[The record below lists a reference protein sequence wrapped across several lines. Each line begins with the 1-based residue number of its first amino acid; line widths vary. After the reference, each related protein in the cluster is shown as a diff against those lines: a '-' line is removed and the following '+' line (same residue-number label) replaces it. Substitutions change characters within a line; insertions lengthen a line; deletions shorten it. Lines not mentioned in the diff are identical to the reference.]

1 MIDRFVKRVKTLLGS
16 DGHRQS
22 SVLKEQRQVTIGRY
36 IFVLILYSL
45 FLTPLSAQSNLTYE
59 LRMAATGE
67 VEVLDNFPASFAG
80 EKVNIALYDGGKY
93 EPLREDEGRDTVDFI
108 FAHPGEEN
116 LSAWGDSVFCYSESD
131 EVVWTVWRSRKEPK
145 NRNLR
150 VLTVNGR
157 NAFETYLHQT
167 LDPVHSHGWIWFV
180 FAALLLI
187 AGIVYAGVV
196 ITRRRAEK
204 QLPDVQ
210 QEMLRR
216 RRAGNR
222 RHYGSQLYLWLL
234 LVVLYAPIAL
244 IAVFSFTESKVLGNW
259 TGFSLDL
266 YANLFTG
273 KADAGLNSAIAYTL
287 IIAVVA
293 AVSSTVLGTLAAIGI
308 YNMRS
313 RQRKVVS
320 FLNSVPMINPDI
332 ITGISLFLLFVAL
345 GFSQGLATVCIA
357 HVVFCT
363 PYVVLSVLPRLSRM
377 NPNTYE
383 AALDLGAT
391 PAQALR
397 MVMLPELWPGMLSG
411 FILALTLSVDD
422 FGVTFF
428 TKGSGGLETL
438 STFIYSDARK
448 GGLTPELRPLFTIIL
463 LVMLSVL
470 IYINFKNKKEEK

>member
-1 MIDRFVKRVKTLLGS
+1 MKRCTMYDVRCTIVSLLLMF
-16 DGHRQS
+16 
-22 SVLKEQRQVTIGRY
+22 SVSA
-36 IFVLILYSL
+36 F
-45 FLTPLSAQSNLTYE
+45 AQSNLTYE
-59 LRMAATGE
+59 LKVGTAEENKLLT
-67 VEVLDNFPASFAG
+67 DFPESYAG
-80 EKVNIALYDGGKY
+80 QKVNIKVQCTMYNVQSTKDSFDFVFTNGEAVTGFAEVYQYDDPNG
-93 EPLREDEGRDTVDFI
+93 V
-108 FAHPGEEN
+108 H
-116 LSAWGDSVFCYSESD
+116 
-131 EVVWTVWRSRKEPK
+131 WTVWKNSKEIK
-145 NRNLR
+145 NRAQR
-150 VLTVNGR
+150 VMVG
-157 NAFETYLHQT
+157 NAYGTFEAYLHEQV
-167 LDPVHSHGWIWFV
+167 DARRSQGWIWW
-180 FAALLLI
+180 LLAGLVI
-187 AGIVYAGVV
+187 AGTAMYGGYIVYC
-196 ITRRRAEK
+196 RRKEK
-204 QLPDVQ
+204 SLSSVE

-216 RRAGNR
+216 KRMGLR
-222 RHYGSQLYLWLL
+222 RHYVSQAYLWLL
-234 LVVLYAPIAL
+234 LSVLYAPIAL

-259 TGFSLDL
+259 TGFSFQL
-266 YANLFTG
+266 YTNLFTG
-273 KADAGLNSAIAYTL
+273 HAGTGLNSAIWYTV
-287 IIAVVA
+287 IIALVA
-293 AVSSTVLGTLAAIGI
+293 AVNSTILGTLAAIGI
-308 YNMRS
+308 YNMRA
-313 RQRKVVS
+313 RQRKIVS

-345 GFSQGLATVCIA
+345 GMSQGLATVCIA

-463 LVMLSVL
+463 LVMLTVL
-470 IYINFKNKKEEK
+470 IYINIRNSKQEEK

>member
-1 MIDRFVKRVKTLLGS
+1 MRRAFVICHLLL
-16 DGHRQS
+16 
-22 SVLKEQRQVTIGRY
+22 VICLAT
-36 IFVLILYSL
+36 F
-45 FLTPLSAQSNLTYE
+45 AQSNLTYE
-59 LRMAATGE
+59 LRVGTTGE
-67 VEVLDNFPASFAG
+67 NTVLADFPESYSG
-80 EKVNIALYDGGKY
+80 EKINITIHV
-93 EPLREDEGRDTVDFI
+93 EPLANSKTEGLDFI
-108 FAHPGEEN
+108 FASETMVPTDKF
-116 LSAWGDSVFCYSESD
+116 DSIYSYTD
-131 EVVWTVWRSRKEPK
+131 ETGTFWTIWRNNKEIK
-145 NRNLR
+145 NRGQR
-150 VLTVNGR
+150 VLVA
-157 NAFETYLHQT
+157 NAYKTFENYLHET
-167 LDPVHSHGWIWFV
+167 IDVRKSHGWIWFV
-180 FAALLLI
+180 FAGLLLA
-187 AGIVYAGVV
+187 AGIVSAIGYIAQ
-196 ITRRRAEK
+196 RRKEK
-204 QLPDVQ
+204 SLTTVE

-216 RRAGNR
+216 KRLGLR

-234 LVVLYAPIAL
+234 LLVLYAPIAL
-244 IAVFSFTESKVLGNW
+244 IAVFSFTKSKILGNW
-259 TGFSLDL
+259 TGFSFDL
-266 YANLFTG
+266 YVNLFTG
-273 KADAGLNSAIAYTL
+273 KADAGLNSAIWYTVV
-287 IIAVVA
+287 IALVA
-293 AVSSTVLGTLAAIGI
+293 AICSTILGTLAAIGI
-308 YNMRS
+308 YNMRARS
-313 RQRKVVS
+313 RKAVS
-320 FLNSVPMINPDI
+320 LLNSVPMINPDI

-463 LVMLSVL
+463 LVMLAVL
-470 IYINFKNKKEEK
+470 IYINIRKSKQEEK

>member
-1 MIDRFVKRVKTLLGS
+1 MIGDRFTERPLTLK
-16 DGHRQS
+16 D
-22 SVLKEQRQVTIGRY
+22 RY
-36 IFVLILYSL
+36 AVRPLRCKILL
-45 FLTPLSAQSNLTYE
+45 AIVFLLSPFALRLSPLYGQSNLTYE
-59 LRMAATGE
+59 LRVGETGKAAVVDT
-67 VEVLDNFPASFAG
+67 FPGTYAG
-80 EKVNIALYDGGKY
+80 EKVNVSIQ
-93 EPLREDEGRDTVDFI
+93 
-108 FAHPGEEN
+108 
-116 LSAWGDSVFCYSESD
+116 LSAISGQASDSLDFVFANKPMPELERWAEQVYAYTDSEGT
-131 EVVWTVWRSRKEPK
+131 EWTVWRKNNLPK
-145 NRNLR
+145 NRSKR
-150 VLTVNGR
+150 VLVQNAYG
-157 NAFETYLHQT
+157 AFEQYLHATVDVQR
-167 LDPVHSHGWIWFV
+167 SRGWIWWL
-180 FAALLLI
+180 FAGLMLLGTSI
-187 AGIVYAGVV
+187 YGGYI
-196 ITRRRAEK
+196 IWERRKEK
-204 QLPDVQ
+204 DLTPVE
-210 QEMLRR
+210 QETLRR
-216 RRAGNR
+216 KRMGMR

-234 LVVLYAPIAL
+234 LLVLYAPIAL
-244 IAVFSFTESKVLGNW
+244 IAVFSFTESKILGNW
-259 TGFSLDL
+259 TGFSMQL

-273 KADAGLNSAIAYTL
+273 QADAGLNSAIWYTVV
-287 IIAVVA
+287 IALVA
-293 AVSSTVLGTLAAIGI
+293 AVCSTILGTLAAIGI
-308 YNMRS
+308 YNMRA

-320 FLNSVPMINPDI
+320 LMNSVPMINPDI

-345 GFSQGLATVCIA
+345 GMSQGLATVCIA

-463 LVMLSVL
+463 LVMLTAL
-470 IYINFKNKKEEK
+470 IIINIRNNKQENN

>member
-1 MIDRFVKRVKTLLGS
+1 MNFRFKILDLRFKIFFFLGILGILGS
-16 DGHRQS
+16 S
-22 SVLKEQRQVTIGRY
+22 A
-36 IFVLILYSL
+36 F
-45 FLTPLSAQSNLTYE
+45 AQSNLTYE
-59 LRMAATGE
+59 LRIGTTAENTLLNG
-67 VEVLDNFPASFAG
+67 FPESYAG
-80 EKVNIALYDGGKY
+80 EKINITLGSPGLLGNL
-93 EPLREDEGRDTVDFI
+93 ENLDELDFI
-108 FAHPGEEN
+108 FADTPQP
-116 LSAWGDSVFCYSESD
+116 LADRFDSIYSYTDESN
-131 EVVWTVWRSRKEPK
+131 VAWTVWRNNKPIK
-145 NRNLR
+145 NRAQR
-150 VLTVNGR
+150 VKVT
-157 NAFETYLHQT
+157 NAYNTFEAY
-167 LDPVHSHGWIWFV
+167 VHEQVDAHKSHGWIWFV
-180 FAALLLI
+180 FAGVILLGALLY
-187 AGIVYAGVV
+187 GGYIVLQ
-196 ITRRRAEK
+196 RRKEK
-204 QLPDVQ
+204 SLSSVE

-216 RRAGNR
+216 KRMGLR
-222 RHYGSQLYLWLL
+222 RHYASQAYLWLL

-244 IAVFSFTESKVLGNW
+244 IAVFSFTKSKILGNW

-273 KADAGLNSAIAYTL
+273 KADAGLNSAMLYTL
-287 IIAVVA
+287 IIALIA
-293 AVSSTVLGTLAAIGI
+293 AVCSTILGTLAAIGI
-308 YNMRS
+308 YNMRARS
-313 RQRKVVS
+313 RKMVS

-345 GFSQGLATVCIA
+345 GMSQGLTTVCIA

-463 LVMLSVL
+463 LVMLAVL
-470 IYINFKNKKEEK
+470 IYINIRNSKQEEK

>member
-1 MIDRFVKRVKTLLGS
+1 MISERLKVKG
-16 DGHRQS
+16 
-22 SVLKEQRQVTIGRY
+22 
-36 IFVLILYSL
+36 LILLL
-45 FLTPLSAQSNLTYE
+45 FSIFSFQFSICQAQSNLTYE
-59 LRMAATGE
+59 LKVGTAEENKLLT
-67 VEVLDNFPASFAG
+67 DFPESYAG
-80 EKVNIALYDGGKY
+80 QKVNITIQTV
-93 EPLREDEGRDTVDFI
+93 PLTETDLDFVFVHEGPVNGFDSI
-108 FAHPGEEN
+108 FAYTDE
-116 LSAWGDSVFCYSESD
+116 SAVR
-131 EVVWTVWRSRKEPK
+131 WTVWRNNKPIK
-145 NRNLR
+145 NRAQR
-150 VLTVNGR
+150 VMVG
-157 NAFETYLHQT
+157 NAYGTFEAYLHEQV
-167 LDPVHSHGWIWFV
+167 DARRSQGWIWW
-180 FAALLLI
+180 LLAGLVI
-187 AGIVYAGVV
+187 AGTAMYGGYVVYC
-196 ITRRRAEK
+196 RRKEK
-204 QLPDVQ
+204 SLSSVE

-216 RRAGNR
+216 KRMGLR
-222 RHYGSQLYLWLL
+222 RHYVSQAYLWLL
-234 LVVLYAPIAL
+234 LLVLYAPIAL
-244 IAVFSFTESKVLGNW
+244 IAVFSFTKSKVLGNW
-259 TGFSLDL
+259 TGFSMDL

-273 KADAGLNSAIAYTL
+273 KADAGLNSAMLYTL
-287 IIAVVA
+287 IIALIA
-293 AVSSTVLGTLAAIGI
+293 AVCSTILGTLAAIGI
-308 YNMRS
+308 YNMRARS
-313 RQRKVVS
+313 RKMVS

-345 GFSQGLATVCIA
+345 GMSQGLTTVCIA

-463 LVMLSVL
+463 LVMLTVL
-470 IYINFKNKKEEK
+470 IYINIRNSKQEEK

>member
-1 MIDRFVKRVKTLLGS
+1 MRRIKLVFLGFLGFLGS
-16 DGHRQS
+16 LVS
-22 SVLKEQRQVTIGRY
+22 PI
-36 IFVLILYSL
+36 
-45 FLTPLSAQSNLTYE
+45 SAQSNLTYE
-59 LRMAATGE
+59 LRVGTTGVNALLAE
-67 VEVLDNFPASFAG
+67 FPDSYAG
-80 EKVNIALYDGGKY
+80 VKINIRIQTA
-93 EPLREDEGRDTVDFI
+93 PLTEDRIQTDSLDFI
-108 FAHPGEEN
+108 FASTHQPFV
-116 LSAWGDSVFCYSESD
+116 ADRFDSIYVYTDESN
-131 EVVWTVWRSRKEPK
+131 VSWTIWRNRREIK
-145 NRNLR
+145 NRAQR
-150 VLTVNGR
+150 VLVA
-157 NAFETYLHQT
+157 NAYNTFEAYIHQT
-167 LDPVHSHGWIWFV
+167 VDVRRSHGWIWFV
-180 FAALLLI
+180 LAGLLLA
-187 AGIVYAGVV
+187 AGIVSAVGYIA
-196 ITRRRAEK
+196 RRRKEK
-204 QLPDVQ
+204 NLTAVE

-216 RRAGNR
+216 KRMGLR

-234 LVVLYAPIAL
+234 LLVLYAPIAL
-244 IAVFSFTESKVLGNW
+244 IAVFSFTKSKILGNW
-259 TGFSLDL
+259 TGFSMEL

-273 KADAGLNSAIAYTL
+273 QADAGLNSAIWYTV
-287 IIAVVA
+287 IIALVA
-293 AVSSTVLGTLAAIGI
+293 VVSSTILGTLAAIGI
-308 YNMRS
+308 YNMRARS
-313 RQRKVVS
+313 RKMVS
-320 FLNSVPMINPDI
+320 LLNSVPMINPDI

-345 GFSQGLATVCIA
+345 GFSQGLSTVCIA

-463 LVMLSVL
+463 LVMLAVL
-470 IYINFKNKKEEK
+470 IYINIHNSKQEEK

>member
-1 MIDRFVKRVKTLLGS
+1 M
-16 DGHRQS
+16 RQFTMYN
-22 SVLKEQRQVTIGRY
+22 LQCTIAA
-36 IFVLILYSL
+36 L
-45 FLTPLSAQSNLTYE
+45 FLLFSLSGFAQSNLTYE
-59 LRMAATGE
+59 LKVGTTGE
-67 VEVLDNFPASFAG
+67 NTVLTEFPESYQG
-80 EKVNIALYDGGKY
+80 EKVNIKVQCTMYNVQSTKDSFDFVFTNGEAVTGFAEVYQYDDPNG
-93 EPLREDEGRDTVDFI
+93 V
-108 FAHPGEEN
+108 H
-116 LSAWGDSVFCYSESD
+116 
-131 EVVWTVWRSRKEPK
+131 WTVWKNSKEIK
-145 NRNLR
+145 NRAQR
-150 VLTVNGR
+150 VMVG
-157 NAFETYLHQT
+157 NAYGTFEAYLHEQV
-167 LDPVHSHGWIWFV
+167 DARRSQGWIWW
-180 FAALLLI
+180 LLAGLVI
-187 AGIVYAGVV
+187 AGTAMYGGYVVYC
-196 ITRRRAEK
+196 RRKEK
-204 QLPDVQ
+204 SLSSVE

-216 RRAGNR
+216 KRMGLR
-222 RHYGSQLYLWLL
+222 RHYVSQAYLWLL
-234 LVVLYAPIAL
+234 LLVLYAPIAL

-259 TGFSLDL
+259 TGFSFQL
-266 YANLFTG
+266 YTNLFTG
-273 KADAGLNSAIAYTL
+273 HAGTGLNSAIWYTV
-287 IIAVVA
+287 IIALVA
-293 AVSSTVLGTLAAIGI
+293 AVSSTILGTLAAIGI
-308 YNMRS
+308 YNMRA
-313 RQRKVVS
+313 RQRKIVS

-345 GFSQGLATVCIA
+345 GMSQGLATVCIA

-463 LVMLSVL
+463 LVMLTVL
-470 IYINFKNKKEEK
+470 IYINIRNSKQEEK

>member
-1 MIDRFVKRVKTLLGS
+1 MKRCTMYDVRCTIVSLLLMF
-16 DGHRQS
+16 
-22 SVLKEQRQVTIGRY
+22 SVSV
-36 IFVLILYSL
+36 F
-45 FLTPLSAQSNLTYE
+45 AQSNLTYE
-59 LRMAATGE
+59 LKVGTAEENKLLT
-67 VEVLDNFPASFAG
+67 DFPESYAG
-80 EKVNIALYDGGKY
+80 QKVNITIQTV
-93 EPLREDEGRDTVDFI
+93 PLTETDLDFVFVHEGPVNGFDSI
-108 FAHPGEEN
+108 FAYTDVSGK
-116 LSAWGDSVFCYSESD
+116 A
-131 EVVWTVWRSRKEPK
+131 WTVWRNNKPIK
-145 NRNLR
+145 NRAQR
-150 VLTVNGR
+150 VMVG
-157 NAFETYLHQT
+157 NAYGTFEAYLHEQV
-167 LDPVHSHGWIWFV
+167 DARRSQGWIWW
-180 FAALLLI
+180 LLAGLVI
-187 AGIVYAGVV
+187 AGTAMYGGYVVYC
-196 ITRRRAEK
+196 RRKEK
-204 QLPDVQ
+204 SLSSVE

-216 RRAGNR
+216 KRMGLR
-222 RHYGSQLYLWLL
+222 RHYVSQAYLWLL
-234 LVVLYAPIAL
+234 LLVLYAPIAL

-259 TGFSLDL
+259 TGFSFQL
-266 YANLFTG
+266 YTNLFTG
-273 KADAGLNSAIAYTL
+273 HAGTGLNSAIWYTV
-287 IIAVVA
+287 IIALVA
-293 AVSSTVLGTLAAIGI
+293 AVSSTILGTLAAIGI
-308 YNMRS
+308 YNMRA
-313 RQRKVVS
+313 RQRKIVS

-345 GFSQGLATVCIA
+345 GMSQGLATVCIA

-463 LVMLSVL
+463 LVMLTVL
-470 IYINFKNKKEEK
+470 IYINIRNSKQEEK

>member
-1 MIDRFVKRVKTLLGS
+1 MISERLKVKG
-16 DGHRQS
+16 
-22 SVLKEQRQVTIGRY
+22 
-36 IFVLILYSL
+36 LILLL
-45 FLTPLSAQSNLTYE
+45 FSIFSFQFSICQAQSNLTYE
-59 LRMAATGE
+59 LKVGTAEENKLLT
-67 VEVLDNFPASFAG
+67 DFPESYAG
-80 EKVNIALYDGGKY
+80 QKVNITIQIVPLTETDLDFVFADGYQPRLADRYDS
-93 EPLREDEGRDTVDFI
+93 I
-108 FAHPGEEN
+108 
-116 LSAWGDSVFCYSESD
+116 YSYTD
-131 EVVWTVWRSRKEPK
+131 AGNVRWTVWRNNKPIK
-145 NRNLR
+145 NRAQR
-150 VLTVNGR
+150 VMVG
-157 NAFETYLHQT
+157 NAYSTFEAYLHEQV
-167 LDPVHSHGWIWFV
+167 DARRSQGWIWW
-180 FAALLLI
+180 LLAGLVI
-187 AGIVYAGVV
+187 AGTAMYGGYVVYC
-196 ITRRRAEK
+196 RRKEK
-204 QLPDVQ
+204 SLSSVE

-216 RRAGNR
+216 KRMGLR
-222 RHYGSQLYLWLL
+222 RHYVSQAYLWLL
-234 LVVLYAPIAL
+234 LLVLYAPIAL
-244 IAVFSFTESKVLGNW
+244 IAVFSFTKSKVLGNW
-259 TGFSLDL
+259 TGFSMDL

-273 KADAGLNSAIAYTL
+273 KADAGLNSAMLYTL
-287 IIAVVA
+287 IIALIA
-293 AVSSTVLGTLAAIGI
+293 AVCSTILGTLAAIGI
-308 YNMRS
+308 YNMRARS
-313 RQRKVVS
+313 RKMVS

-345 GFSQGLATVCIA
+345 GMSQGLTTVCIA

-463 LVMLSVL
+463 LVMLTVL
-470 IYINFKNKKEEK
+470 IYINIRNSKQEEK

>member
-1 MIDRFVKRVKTLLGS
+1 MKRCTMYDVRCTIVSLLLMF
-16 DGHRQS
+16 
-22 SVLKEQRQVTIGRY
+22 SVSV
-36 IFVLILYSL
+36 F
-45 FLTPLSAQSNLTYE
+45 AQSNLTYE
-59 LRMAATGE
+59 LKVGTAEENKLLT
-67 VEVLDNFPASFAG
+67 DFPESYAG
-80 EKVNIALYDGGKY
+80 QKVNIKVQCTMYNVQSTKDSFDFVFTNGEAVTGFAEVYQYDDPNG
-93 EPLREDEGRDTVDFI
+93 V
-108 FAHPGEEN
+108 H
-116 LSAWGDSVFCYSESD
+116 
-131 EVVWTVWRSRKEPK
+131 WTVWKNSKEIK
-145 NRNLR
+145 NRAQR
-150 VLTVNGR
+150 VMVG
-157 NAFETYLHQT
+157 NAYGTFEAYLHEQV
-167 LDPVHSHGWIWFV
+167 DARRSQGWIWW
-180 FAALLLI
+180 LLAGLVI
-187 AGIVYAGVV
+187 AGTAMYGGYVVYC
-196 ITRRRAEK
+196 RRKEK
-204 QLPDVQ
+204 SLSSVE

-216 RRAGNR
+216 KRMGLR
-222 RHYGSQLYLWLL
+222 RHYVSQAYLWLL
-234 LVVLYAPIAL
+234 LLVLYAPIAL

-259 TGFSLDL
+259 TGFSFQL
-266 YANLFTG
+266 YTNLFTG
-273 KADAGLNSAIAYTL
+273 HAGTGLNSAIWYTV
-287 IIAVVA
+287 IIALVA
-293 AVSSTVLGTLAAIGI
+293 AVSSTILGTLAAIGI
-308 YNMRS
+308 YNMRARS
-313 RQRKVVS
+313 RKMVS

-345 GFSQGLATVCIA
+345 GMSQGLATVCIA

-463 LVMLSVL
+463 LVMLTVL
-470 IYINFKNKKEEK
+470 IYINIRNSKQEEK

>member
-1 MIDRFVKRVKTLLGS
+1 MRRLAVMGYRLRVKGLL
-16 DGHRQS
+16 
-22 SVLKEQRQVTIGRY
+22 VLS
-36 IFVLILYSL
+36 IFIFQFSICR
-45 FLTPLSAQSNLTYE
+45 AQSNLTYP
-59 LRMAATGE
+59 LHVGAAGDVTLLQE
-67 VEVLDNFPASFAG
+67 FPEAYQG
-80 EKVNIALYDGGKY
+80 EKINI
-93 EPLREDEGRDTVDFI
+93 TVTGYRLPITGLETLDFA
-108 FAHPGEEN
+108 FAHESSEA
-116 LSAWGDSVFCYSESD
+116 LRAWGDSIYSYTD
-131 EVVWTVWRSRKEPK
+131 EAGVNWTVWQNKKEIK
-145 NRNLR
+145 NRAQR
-150 VLTVNGR
+150 VLVSNAYKAFRDYVTSYTATARR
-157 NAFETYLHQT
+157 NT
-167 LDPVHSHGWIWFV
+167 GWIWFV
-180 FAALLLI
+180 FAGLLLA
-187 AGIVYAGVV
+187 AGIVYGCMTV
-196 ITRRRAEK
+196 I
-204 QLPDVQ
+204 
-210 QEMLRR
+210 RR
-216 RRAGNR
+216 RREKNLSSVEQETLRRKRMGLR

-234 LVVLYAPIAL
+234 LLVLYAPIAL
-244 IAVFSFTESKVLGNW
+244 IAVFSFTKSKILGNW

-273 KADAGLNSAIAYTL
+273 QADAGLNSAIWYTVVIAL
-287 IIAVVA
+287 IA
-293 AVSSTVLGTLAAIGI
+293 AVGSTILGTLAAIGI
-308 YNMRS
+308 FNMRA

-448 GGLTPELRPLFTIIL
+448 GGLTPELRPLFTLIL
-463 LVMLSVL
+463 LVMLTAL
-470 IYINFKNKKEEK
+470 IIINIRKNKQEKK

>member
-1 MIDRFVKRVKTLLGS
+1 MRRLRLGLLSLLGFL
-16 DGHRQS
+16 G
-22 SVLKEQRQVTIGRY
+22 
-36 IFVLILYSL
+36 ILVSGAM
-45 FLTPLSAQSNLTYE
+45 AQSNLTYE
-59 LRMAATGE
+59 LRVGETGKAAVVDT
-67 VEVLDNFPASFAG
+67 FPGTYAG
-80 EKVNIALYDGGKY
+80 EKVNISIQPSAISHQASDSLDFVFVDRPMPTLESWAEQVYAFTDS
-93 EPLREDEGRDTVDFI
+93 EGTD
-108 FAHPGEEN
+108 
-116 LSAWGDSVFCYSESD
+116 
-131 EVVWTVWRSRKEPK
+131 WTVWRKKELPK
-145 NRNLR
+145 NRKKR
-150 VLTVNGR
+150 VLVQNAYG
-157 NAFETYLHQT
+157 AFEQYLHASIE
-167 LDPVHSHGWIWFV
+167 VKRSRGWIWFV
-180 FAALLLI
+180 L
-187 AGIVYAGVV
+187 AGLMLAGVAAYSIV
-196 ITRRRAEK
+196 TVVQRRKEK
-204 QLPDVQ
+204 QLTSVE

-216 RRAGNR
+216 KRMGMR

-234 LVVLYAPIAL
+234 LLVLYAPIAL
-244 IAVFSFTESKVLGNW
+244 IAVFSFTESKILGNW
-259 TGFSLDL
+259 TGFSMQL

-273 KADAGLNSAIAYTL
+273 QADAGLNSAIWYTVVIAL
-287 IIAVVA
+287 IA
-293 AVSSTVLGTLAAIGI
+293 AVCSTILGTLAAIGI
-308 YNMRS
+308 YNMRA

-320 FLNSVPMINPDI
+320 LMNSVPMINPDI

-345 GFSQGLATVCIA
+345 GVSQGLATVCIA

-463 LVMLSVL
+463 LVMLTAL
-470 IYINFKNKKEEK
+470 IIINIRNNKQENN

>member
-1 MIDRFVKRVKTLLGS
+1 MKRCTMYDVRCTIVSLLLMF
-16 DGHRQS
+16 
-22 SVLKEQRQVTIGRY
+22 SVSA
-36 IFVLILYSL
+36 F
-45 FLTPLSAQSNLTYE
+45 AQSNLTYE
-59 LRMAATGE
+59 LKVGTAEENKLLT
-67 VEVLDNFPASFAG
+67 DFPESYQG
-80 EKVNIALYDGGKY
+80 EKVNITIQTV
-93 EPLREDEGRDTVDFI
+93 PLTETDLDFVFVHEGPVNGFDSI
-108 FAHPGEEN
+108 FAYTDVSGI
-116 LSAWGDSVFCYSESD
+116 A
-131 EVVWTVWRSRKEPK
+131 WTVWRNNKPIK
-145 NRNLR
+145 NRAQR
-150 VLTVNGR
+150 VMVG
-157 NAFETYLHQT
+157 NAYSTFEAYLHEQV
-167 LDPVHSHGWIWFV
+167 DARRSQGWIWW
-180 FAALLLI
+180 LLAGLVI
-187 AGIVYAGVV
+187 AGTAMYGGYVVYC
-196 ITRRRAEK
+196 RRKEK
-204 QLPDVQ
+204 SLSSVE

-216 RRAGNR
+216 KRMGLR
-222 RHYGSQLYLWLL
+222 RHYVSQAYLWLL
-234 LVVLYAPIAL
+234 LLVLYAPIAL

-259 TGFSLDL
+259 TGFSFQL
-266 YANLFTG
+266 YTNLFTG
-273 KADAGLNSAIAYTL
+273 HAGTGLNSAIWYTV
-287 IIAVVA
+287 IIALVA
-293 AVSSTVLGTLAAIGI
+293 AVSSTILGTLAAIGI
-308 YNMRS
+308 YNMRA
-313 RQRKVVS
+313 RQRKIVS

-345 GFSQGLATVCIA
+345 GMSQGLATVCIA

-463 LVMLSVL
+463 LVMLTVL
-470 IYINFKNKKEEK
+470 IYINIRNSKQEEK